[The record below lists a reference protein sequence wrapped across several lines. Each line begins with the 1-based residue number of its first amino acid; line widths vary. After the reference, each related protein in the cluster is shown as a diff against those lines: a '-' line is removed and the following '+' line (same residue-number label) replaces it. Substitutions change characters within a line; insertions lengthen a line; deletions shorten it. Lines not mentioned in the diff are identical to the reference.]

1 MGKERCSI
9 DPVAAVQLSEPPSIV
24 VEVPV
29 VGHLKPLKEPKAA
42 VSEVCRV
49 VQ

>member
-1 MGKERCSI
+1 MRKEGCSI

-29 VGHLKPLKEPKAA
+29 AGHP
-42 VSEVCRV
+42 
-49 VQ
+49 